1 MYRTSTHQRL
11 LRIALLL
18 APACA
23 HCTLNPASP
32 DFQALIPTTKERSST
47 LIGAPH
53 RPGDATYTES
63 SLLTTSRAPPS
74 IPRPPS
80 EQTTLLET
88 LYEPAGLE
96 SAESTATLTTLPITY
111 TRTFE
116 TTTSTAAPA
125 LPTLLQPL
133 RPSTN
138 ETQGEIHHAKPI
150 GPIAGLWAV
159 IALAVA
165 AFLGW
170 LVGEIWRDL
179 EEMLWLKRELKRPR
193 LLWSEEVRLIRR
205 QEKDLED
212 GVDRGHG
219 GTTEASA

>member
-1 MYRTSTHQRL
+1 MHQRL

-23 HCTLNPASP
+23 HCTLNPAPP
-32 DFQALIPTTKERSST
+32 DFQAPIPTKTEHSST
-47 LIGAPH
+47 LIEAPH
-53 RPGDATYTES
+53 RPGDTTYTGS
-63 SLLTTSRAPPS
+63 SLLTTSKTPPS
-74 IPRPPS
+74 IPPPPS
-80 EQTTLLET
+80 EQITLLEM

-125 LPTLLQPL
+125 LLTLLQPL

-138 ETQGEIHHAKPI
+138 DTQGEIQHAKPI
-150 GPIAGLWAV
+150 EIIAGLWAV
-159 IALAVA
+159 IALAVT

-170 LVGEIWRDL
+170 LVWETWRDL
-179 EEMLWLKRELKRPR
+179 EEILWLKRELTRPR

-212 GVDRGHG
+212 GVDRRRG
-219 GTTEASA
+219 GTTEASV